1 MRTIAILTMVL
12 AFAVP
17 ARAQYAEDV
26 LRFSQFGPAGTGAS
40 LARGNASV
48 GLADSYSA
56 LFWNPAGLSQLKNY
70 EFTVGASYLDYG
82 NTIRYLGT
90 RSDGSQ
96 TAMGL
101 NNLGIVYPIPTIRG
115 GLTFALGYQRVA
127 NYTSQAEF
135 NGYNVSSSIVPS
147 LLPDVD
153 LSTLSAADRQ
163 DLLDNNIP
171 YQLYLAD
178 ISGNRL
184 VTPINGDVRQTVVV
198 REGGGADHW
207 SFGGG
212 IDVAKELSLGATVS
226 VVSGTYTYDRTFLEE
241 DVQNAYQKAPG
252 DTLGLFDRFQYINT
266 INSDLSGFNAVF
278 GLHYRKQGKYRIGLT
293 VRTPTYYTIR
303 ENFTEEA
310 GSQFDPNLD
319 GTIDR
324 YDIAFDGT
332 TEYRISTPA
341 VVSLGAVIQL
351 ADWLA
356 VSGDAEYTDWRTMK
370 FVTTRSDLM
379 AENRLIRDF
388 YRATVNLRAGA
399 ELTLWELGL
408 KLRGGV
414 QYRPSPYE
422 GDPREFDQQYY
433 SAGAGFRLDENVWL
447 DAGYSFGT
455 WKTFRDNYAVG
466 SVVSRTDER
475 IKTHQGIVTL
485 SFMF

>member
-1 MRTIAILTMVL
+1 MRTIAILSAAL
-12 AFAVP
+12 AIAVP
-17 ARAQYAEDV
+17 AQGQFAEDV
-26 LRFSQFGPAGTGAS
+26 LRFSQFGPGGTGGS

-70 EFTVGASYLDYG
+70 EFTVGASYFDHG

-90 RSDGSQ
+90 RTDGSQ
-96 TAMGL
+96 TALTL

-127 NYTSQAEF
+127 NYTSQAAF
-135 NGYNVSSSIVPS
+135 TGYNVSSSIVRS
-147 LLPDVD
+147 LIPDVD
-153 LSTLSAADRQ
+153 LSTLSAADEQ

-184 VTPINGDVRQTVVV
+184 VTPIQGDVRQTVVV

-212 IDVAKELSLGATVS
+212 IDVAKDLALGATVS
-226 VVSGTYTYDRTFLEE
+226 VVSGTYTYDREFIEQ
-241 DVQNAYQKAPG
+241 DVQHVYQKAPG
-252 DTLGLFDRFQYINT
+252 DTLGMFDEFRYINT

-278 GLHYRKQGKYRIGLT
+278 GLHYRKQGKYSIGLT
-293 VRTPTYYTIR
+293 VRTPTYYTVR
-303 ENFTEEA
+303 ENFSEEA
-310 GSQFDPNLD
+310 ESRFDPNLD

-332 TEYRISTPA
+332 TEYRIATPA
-341 VVSLGAVIQL
+341 VVSLGGVVFMG
-351 ADWLA
+351 DWLA
-356 VSGDAEYTDWRTMK
+356 VSGDLEYTDWRTMK
-370 FVTTRSDLM
+370 FVTSRSELL
-379 AENRLIRDF
+379 AENRLIKNI
-388 YRATVNLRAGA
+388 YRPTMNLRAGA

-422 GDPREFDQQYY
+422 GDPREFDQQHY
-433 SAGAGFRLDENVWL
+433 SAGAGFRLEENVWL

-455 WKTFRDNYAVG
+455 WKTFRDNYAIG
-466 SVVSRTDER
+466 SFVSRTDER
-475 IKTHQGIVTL
+475 VKTHHAIVTL
-485 SFMF
+485 SFVF